1 MQYLLDRPDLVLD
14 GVIEHLYITVV
25 AVVAATV
32 IGVFLGVLVTR
43 MRALYDPVMTVS
55 GIIYTVPS
63 LAMFVLMIPILG
75 IGFKSAV
82 VALVLYSL
90 LILIRNTAVGIDGVD
105 ENIIEAAQGMGM
117 TPLSILLRIELP
129 LAMPV
134 VFAGIRIAAV
144 SAISL
149 GTIAAFIGA
158 GGIGDLIFEGISSQ
172 RDDKII
178 AGAFA
183 ASALAIGTEILLRQI
198 EKGSSPGI
206 TGEFKT
212 LGEYAAD
219 MWSAIWRRPDL
230 IALVGAVLLLVGYS
244 SVTWVQPYAE
254 VEVVA
259 ENPAN
264 EEVLAENN
272 LLAFTGWDLAQVGS
286 NAPVTR
292 SLQILP
298 ILGLIVGVIGLWNVF
313 RGPGGR
319 ASAEV
324 LLLCGLVAAFPL
336 LHFYLELDRA
346 VGELGS
352 YSQLF
357 RVIHSQTNALIDGRV
372 PITPDSLSAENGF
385 IMSVVGVGLIVG
397 GALLKSI
404 TFRRRGLQIQQAEE
418 QQLQQAEELAA

>member
-1 MQYLLDRPDLVLD
+1 MQYILDRPDLVLD
-14 GVIEHLYITVV
+14 VVIEHVYITVI
-25 AVVAATV
+25 AVLAASV

-43 MRALYDPVMTVS
+43 IRALYDLVLTVA

-105 ENIIEAAQGMGM
+105 PNIIEAANGMGM

-129 LAMPV
+129 LALPV
-134 VFAGIRIAAV
+134 IFAGIRIAAV

-178 AGAFA
+178 AGAIA
-183 ASALAIGTEILLRQI
+183 ASAMAIGTEVLLRQI
-198 EKGSSPGI
+198 EKGASPGI
-206 TGEFKT
+206 TGDFKT
-212 LGEYAAD
+212 LGEHLAD
-219 MWSAIWRRPDL
+219 AWNALWHRPDL
-230 IALVGAVLLLVGYS
+230 VALIGAILLLAGYGS
-244 SVTWVQPYAE
+244 ATWVRPYAE
-254 VEVVA
+254 HEA
-259 ENPAN
+259 IAGN
-264 EEVLAENN
+264 EEAQAALADNG
-272 LLAFTGWDLAQVGS
+272 LLNMTGWDVARVRTD
-286 NAPVTR
+286 APVKR

-298 ILGLIVGVIGLWNVF
+298 WLGLIAGALALWNTV

-324 LLLCGLVAAFPL
+324 LLLCGLLGIFPL

-352 YSQLF
+352 YSTLF
-357 RVIHSQTNALIDGRV
+357 RSIRNQVNSLIDGRV
-372 PITPDSLSAENGF
+372 PVNPDTLSAGPGF
-385 IMSVVGVGLIVG
+385 TLAAVGVGLIIG
-397 GALLKSI
+397 GALLKSLW
-404 TFRRRGLQIQQAEE
+404 FRRQARQTEG
-418 QQLQQAEELAA
+418 QPA